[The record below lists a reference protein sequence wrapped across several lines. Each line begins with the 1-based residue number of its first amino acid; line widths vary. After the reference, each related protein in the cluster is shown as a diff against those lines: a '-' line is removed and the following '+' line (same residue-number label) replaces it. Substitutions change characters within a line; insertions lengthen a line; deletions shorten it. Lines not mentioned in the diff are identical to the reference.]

1 MQAIRLRT
9 EYLKNPLGI
18 DIKNPR
24 LFWNC
29 VDGIKQVAY
38 QVICKDEYGNLLW
51 DTGKVSGNTM
61 CVSYQGKPL
70 KSRMRIIWSVRIW
83 DEQDKPGQWSEEAF
97 FEMGLFSL
105 KDWKAKWITGNIRS
119 TGSCGIR
126 STVSKGI
133 FIWKG

>member
-1 MQAIRLRT
+1 MQAIRRT

-51 DTGKVSGNTM
+51 DTGKVSGIQ
-61 CVSYQGKPL
+61 CVSYPRKTIE
-70 KSRMRIIWSVRIW
+70 KSYENNLVCA
-83 DEQDKPGQWSEEAF
+83 DLG
-97 FEMGLFSL
+97 
-105 KDWKAKWITGNIRS
+105 
-119 TGSCGIR
+119 
-126 STVSKGI
+126 
-133 FIWKG
+133 